1 MPIPFVRPPEW
12 PPVKAGRF
20 AATIE
25 TVLPP
30 APSGPAIALLGL
42 PDDTGVR
49 LNGGRAGAALGPRA
63 FRAALASFGT
73 RWDLAANAPL
83 DVRVLDAGDVEPAG
97 GGDEPALAE
106 THARVEA
113 AARAL
118 HEAGC
123 VTVGI
128 GGGHDLALPCIA
140 AWARHRGQAVGG
152 INLDAHL
159 DVREKVGSGMP
170 FRRLI
175 ADGHLD
181 PRAFVEL
188 GLGRFANDQRDVEWA
203 RAQGATLVSAD
214 EVLTSGF
221 SPAALLKQALA
232 PGAGFVSIDLDG
244 IDAAFA
250 PGVSAPCPLGLGVGH
265 AARLAEAAG
274 SDARVGHFDL
284 MELCPP
290 HDHEGRTAR
299 LAALLFL
306 SFVAGWRERP
316 A

>member
-1 MPIPFVRPPEW
+1 MAIPFTRPPEW

-25 TVLPP
+25 TDS
-30 APSGPAIALLGL
+30 AAGCSIALLGL

-49 LNGGRAGAALGPRA
+49 LNGGRAGAADGPRA

-73 RWDLAANAPL
+73 TWDLDADREI
-83 DVRVLDAGDVEPAG
+83 DVRVFDAGDVEPVAG
-97 GGDEPALAE
+97 GTEAALAE

-118 HEAGC
+118 HEHGC

-140 AWARHRGQAVGG
+140 AWAKHHGEAVGG

-175 ADGHLD
+175 TGGHVD

-188 GLGRFANDQRDVEWA
+188 GLGRFANDRGDLEWA
-203 RAQGATLVSAD
+203 RSQGAMLIAAD
-214 EVLTSGF
+214 AVLESDF
-221 SPAALLKQALA
+221 SLPALFDQALR

-250 PGVSAPCPLGLGVGH
+250 PGVSAPSPLGLGVGH
-265 AARLAEAAG
+265 AARVAEAAG
-274 SDARVGHFDL
+274 GDARVGHFDI
-284 MELCPP
+284 MELCPAQ
-290 HDHEGRTAR
+290 DREGRTAR
-299 LAALLFL
+299 VAALLFL
-306 SFVAGWRERP
+306 SFVAGWRRRLL
-316 A
+316 

>member
-1 MPIPFVRPPEW
+1 MAIPFTRPPEW

-25 TVLPP
+25 TDS
-30 APSGPAIALLGL
+30 AAGCSIALLGL

-49 LNGGRAGAALGPRA
+49 LNGGRAGAADGPRA

-73 RWDLAANAPL
+73 TWDLDADREI
-83 DVRVLDAGDVEPAG
+83 DVRVFDAGDVEPVAG
-97 GGDEPALAE
+97 GTEAALAE

-118 HEAGC
+118 HEHGC

-140 AWARHRGQAVGG
+140 AWAKHHGEAVGG

-175 ADGHLD
+175 TGGHVD

-188 GLGRFANDQRDVEWA
+188 GLGRFANDRA
-203 RAQGATLVSAD
+203 RHRVGAR
-214 EVLTSGF
+214 
-221 SPAALLKQALA
+221 
-232 PGAGFVSIDLDG
+232 PGGDDDRG
-244 IDAAFA
+244 
-250 PGVSAPCPLGLGVGH
+250 
-265 AARLAEAAG
+265 RRR
-274 SDARVGHFDL
+274 ARVGL
-284 MELCPP
+284 LAAGAVRPGAAT
-290 HDHEGRTAR
+290 GRRLRQHRPRRDRRRLRARRQRAQPAGPGRRPRRAPRRSGGRRRARRPLRHHGALPGARSRGAHGARRGAAVSVVRRR
-299 LAALLFL
+299 LAQA
-306 SFVAGWRERP
+306 AGL
-316 A
+316 